1 MKNFRINF
9 FQGLNGKLREIIVRD
24 KAVVKIRSFK
34 VELSLTPAGRKLLL
48 NGNISEIAQS
58 IKPYYK
64 KWSVGGVLIND
75 ITASS
80 TDKID
85 KSYFINEIKRSKNKG
100 NEAENKQIIL
110 KYQRDSFP
118 SGCMTTKCLEDKLGK
133 YHFRFFLP

>member
-80 TDKID
+80 TNKID
-85 KSYFINEIKRSKNKG
+85 KSYFINEIKRSKNKLM
-100 NEAENKQIIL
+100 EIR
-110 KYQRDSFP
+110 Y
-118 SGCMTTKCLEDKLGK
+118 
-133 YHFRFFLP
+133 